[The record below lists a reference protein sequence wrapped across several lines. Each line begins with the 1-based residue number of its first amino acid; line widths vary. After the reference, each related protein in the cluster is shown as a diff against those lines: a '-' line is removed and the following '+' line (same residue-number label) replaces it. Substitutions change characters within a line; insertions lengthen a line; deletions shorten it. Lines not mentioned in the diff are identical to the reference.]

1 MSGDG
6 GVKDA
11 ATLIAEVR
19 RLIEEK
25 KGEIFTEEELREIGA
40 YPLKPVLDAHEFKS
54 TLLDEFR
61 TGPGRWNFT
70 FDPDTLYR
78 SSRGAGGL
86 LERLRGLLKPVQ
98 KLFWNPNPMIAALSR
113 QSDLNE
119 AYVYLLH
126 NLAQELTR
134 LNLEVQDLRSRHLQ
148 LEGRV
153 EFLVRREKA
162 LEEMVV
168 FKDAGP
174 KGEGPEGE

>member
-1 MSGDG
+1 MTDK
-6 GVKDA
+6 VEA
-11 ATLIAEVR
+11 LLAEVQKR
-19 RLIEEK
+19 IEEK
-25 KGEIFTEEELREIGA
+25 KGRVYTEEELREISS
-40 YPLKPVLDAHEFKS
+40 YPLRPVLDAHEFRS
-54 TLLDEFR
+54 SLLQEFR
-61 TGPGRWNFT
+61 TEPERWNYRFE
-70 FDPDTLYR
+70 PDTVYR
-78 SSRGAGGL
+78 SSRSAMGGL

-126 NLAQELTR
+126 NLAEELTR

-148 LEGRV
+148 LEGRL

-168 FKDAGP
+168 YRVEAEGGSKDP
-174 KGEGPEGE
+174 K